1 MKKIK
6 LNIQKFATVLN
17 NKRSDGRS
25 PYAYYTLEATYSN
38 RTATTVDISVT
49 VTANLASSSSSLG
62 TGPTTGLTAWFN
74 FFGGQ
79 YRSLELK
86 GTNERWSG
94 TTKHYKSET
103 YTISNL
109 TANTSNIDIQF
120 KVDRTG
126 SAVGTSDTS
135 IGAWLA
141 WTKCSSLSI
150 ETGTKYVPVMTAS
163 LQQGEVYYNMTNN
176 YAWINWN
183 CTSDSS
189 VSSINQLQITYR
201 VTGQNATTIYK
212 DVSGKSGSFQL
223 TGLNG
228 NTSYQVSVYGRSS
241 DGIWST
247 SAANVNF
254 TTYANP
260 INISSIEITDLQTTS
275 VTVSVTP
282 STTNNLDQYH
292 YEVLNLDGGYVT
304 SSYSRNNVCTLN
316 GLSPETTYN
325 VYATAIPYNQ
335 GPIEAPYAV
344 RRFTTLTDQ
353 ASIFVKTSGGWVKG
367 KAFVKATN
375 GWQAAKKV
383 FVKTNSGW
391 NGNINS

>member
-17 NKRSDGRS
+17 NKRSDGGS

-86 GTNERWSG
+86 GTDERWSG

-109 TANTSNIDIQF
+109 TVETSNIDIKF

-126 SAVGTSDTS
+126 SAVGTTNKN

-141 WTKCSSLSI
+141 WTTCSSLSI
-150 ETGTKYVPVMTAS
+150 ETGTKYVPVITAS
-163 LQQGEVYYNMTNN
+163 LRWKENYYDMTNT
-176 YAWINWN
+176 YVWIDWN
-183 CTSDSS
+183 CTSDSN
-189 VSSINQLQITYR
+189 VSSINQLQIIYG
-201 VTGQNATTIYK
+201 VVGQNTTTIYK

-228 NTSYQVSVYGRSS
+228 NTSYRVSVYGRSS
-241 DGIWST
+241 DGIWSA

-260 INISSIEITDLQTTS
+260 ISISSMEIIDLQTTF

-292 YEVLNLDGGYVT
+292 YEVLNLDGGYIT

-383 FVKTNSGW
+383 FVKANSGW